1 MAGTRPGRPDGADAA
16 PAQAGAADGAVDPAA
31 PPAEGQGGV
40 DAVASPNDAQRAD
53 AGTTG
58 EVAPLRYLVTYPN
71 GISVPIDGV
80 DTVVG
85 YGHTVPDG
93 LSDKTLTM
101 LTSAG
106 LIQAVA
112 RV

>member
-1 MAGTRPGRPDGADAA
+1 MD
-16 PAQAGAADGAVDPAA
+16 PAAA
-31 PPAEGQGGV
+31 PPAEGDGV
-40 DAVASPNDAQRAD
+40 AAVATPSDTQGTD
-53 AGTTG
+53 TETTG
-58 EVAPLRYLVTYPN
+58 EAAPLRYLVTYPN

-85 YGHTVPDG
+85 YGHPVPDG